1 MKTLALGLIRLYQK
15 TISQA
20 LPPTCRFVP
29 SCSEY
34 GYQAIA
40 KHGFLKGSLLAGW
53 RILRCNPFNDGG
65 FDPVP

>member
-1 MKTLALGLIRLYQK
+1 MKTIALGLIRLYQK

-53 RILRCNPFNDGG
+53 RILRCNPFNHGG

>member
-1 MKTLALGLIRLYQK
+1 MKTLSLWAIRLYQK

-40 KHGFLKGSLLAGW
+40 KYGFFRGSAMTAW
-53 RILRCNPFNDGG
+53 RILRCNPFNNGG

>member
-1 MKTLALGLIRLYQK
+1 MKTLALWSIRLYQK
-15 TISQA
+15 TLSQA
-20 LPPTCRFVP
+20 LPPSCRFVP

-40 KHGFLKGSLLAGW
+40 KYGFLKGTVMAVW
-53 RILRCNPFNDGG
+53 RVLRCNPFNDGG

>member
-1 MKTLALGLIRLYQK
+1 MKTVALGLIRLYQK

-40 KHGFLKGSLLAGW
+40 KHGFLKGSLMAGW